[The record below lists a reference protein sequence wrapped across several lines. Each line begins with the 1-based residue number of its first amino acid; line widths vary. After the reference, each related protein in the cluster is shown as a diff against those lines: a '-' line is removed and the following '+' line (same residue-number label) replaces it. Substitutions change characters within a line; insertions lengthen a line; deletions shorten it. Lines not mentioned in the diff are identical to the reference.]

1 MSDELD
7 EFTAQL
13 NSAGNDK
20 PQAVAKG
27 PGGAPPAGA
36 PPNLSPQQMAQMKAA
51 KEMQEKMAARP
62 LTLET
67 LKGKVDL
74 KWFGHAGFK
83 L

>member
-20 PQAVAKG
+20 PQQAAKG
-27 PGGAPPAGA
+27 PGGQAGA
-36 PPNLSPQQMAQMKAA
+36 PPAASPQQLAQMKAA

-83 L
+83 I

>member
-13 NSAGNDK
+13 NSAGEDK
-20 PQAVAKG
+20 VQANRPQAQ
-27 PGGAPPAGA
+27 PQ
-36 PPNLSPQQMAQMKAA
+36 LTPQQMAQLKAA

-62 LTLET
+62 LSLET

-83 L
+83 I

>member
-1 MSDELD
+1 MNDELD

-13 NSAGNDK
+13 NSAGEEK
-20 PQAVAKG
+20 PKAAPAGAKG
-27 PGGAPPAGA
+27 PGGAPP
-36 PPNLSPQQMAQMKAA
+36 NMTPQQMAQLKAA

-67 LKGKVDL
+67 MKGKVDL

-83 L
+83 I